1 MRRRLSIYF
10 LGIVLFTLFMIA
22 VVASIAIRTS
32 VRHRNAENFSK
43 LAGELS
49 YNLDRLNRNGIDLAR
64 IIAENPLIS
73 DETSDRETLRFEL
86 LKFRKMLP
94 LYEDISIVAPDGTV
108 LVSTDF
114 AGRGDWRH
122 KRHFTEALEGRTA
135 VSNVHLLTDPLTKVI
150 QYTAP
155 ILSSDRVLA
164 VVAVTMDMR
173 QFAETV
179 YHLRVGATGYAFVV
193 DQSGTIILHPDN
205 TRIFERGFPIE
216 DRDLENGFYFN
227 DKGTELYGN
236 SHPSPGMPD
245 HDDLNIP
252 RWRVVVAQETG
263 ELFSPFW
270 RALFFLS
277 LLSAGIFLL
286 SLILLSRLARRIT
299 QPLELLT
306 RGIARIGEG
315 HLDQRIEATGDEELR
330 RLADAFNRMAAELR
344 ESRSLLIA
352 SERRYREM
360 ADMMPQA
367 LFETDMQGRY
377 TYVNRAGLELFGR
390 TEKDLSEGRMIS
402 DMLVPEDRQ
411 RVLQNAAA
419 ILKGAPTTGHEY
431 SALRTDGRTFPVIV
445 YSAPRYENDRVVG
458 LRGLALDLTRIKE
471 AEEEL
476 KRKDLQLMQAQ
487 KMESIGTLA
496 GGLAHD
502 FNNVLGG
509 IGGAASLLTYLLE
522 HDPGNAT
529 PEKMREYLDLIDSQV
544 KRASEMIR
552 QLLALSR
559 GQEIVFAPM
568 DLAHA
573 VRQVVAISEKTFEKS
588 VQFRVNIPDAPAPVN
603 GDAALLEQVVLNI
616 LVNARHAMTIMRPPG
631 SPQGGICSVTLERVA
646 VEPGFPGWPH
656 DLPTGVHWSL
666 RISDSGVGIR
676 PEDIGRIF
684 DPFFST
690 KSAGTG
696 SGLGLPMAYNILRRH
711 HGHIAVSSVPGI
723 GSIFTLFLP
732 ALETSGPPREKETA
746 APAAVRGNG
755 VFLLADDE
763 PAIRETTAEMLGM
776 LGHTVVTARDGAEAV
791 DIFRREAERI
801 EYLVLD
807 LLMPKLSGIEALRE
821 IRRLKPGI
829 RALIISGYRFDERMQ
844 EAVSW
849 GGLITLQKPFTV
861 EQFTRAVTELTA

>member
-1 MRRRLSIYF
+1 MRRRLSLYF
-10 LGIVLFTLFMIA
+10 LGIVVLTLLMLAAVAAIA
-22 VVASIAIRTS
+22 MRTS
-32 VRHRNAENFSK
+32 VRARNAENFSK
-43 LAGELS
+43 LAGELY
-49 YNLDRLNRNGIDLAR
+49 YNLDRLNRNGLDLAR
-64 IIAENPLIS
+64 LIAENPLIS

-94 LYEDISIVAPDGTV
+94 LYEDISIVAPDGAV

-122 KRHFTEALEGRTA
+122 KSHFLEALEGRTA

-155 ILSSDRVLA
+155 ILSSDRVIA
-164 VVAVTMDMR
+164 VVAVTLNMR
-173 QFAETV
+173 QFAEPV
-179 YHLRVGATGYAFVV
+179 AHLRIGRTGRAFVL
-193 DQSGTIILHPDN
+193 DQSGTIIIHPDH
-205 TRIFERGFPIE
+205 TRLFERG
-216 DRDLENGFYFN
+216 
-227 DKGTELYGN
+227 
-236 SHPSPGMPD
+236 PSPAEEAIGEGFFFAERNTEYFGNTHANPAPD
-245 HDDLNIP
+245 GATSFVTP
-252 RWRVVVAQETG
+252 RWRVIVAQETG

-270 RALFFLS
+270 RALFFIFLTSLLIFALS
-277 LLSAGIFLL
+277 LFIFR
-286 SLILLSRLARRIT
+286 RLAQRIT
-299 QPLELLT
+299 EPLELLT
-306 RGIARIGEG
+306 QGIARIGEG
-315 HLDQRIEATGDEELR
+315 QLDQRIEATGDDELT
-330 RLADAFNRMAAELR
+330 RLADAFNRMATELR
-344 ESRSLLIA
+344 ESRRMLTA

-419 ILKGAPTTGHEY
+419 LLKGAPTTGHEY
-431 SALRTDGRTFPVIV
+431 SALRTDGKTFPVIV

-458 LRGLALDLTRIKE
+458 LRGVALDLTRIKE

-476 KRKDLQLMQAQ
+476 KRKELQLIQAQ

-568 DLAHA
+568 DLAQA
-573 VRQVVAISEKTFEKS
+573 VRQVVVIGEKTFEKNIT
-588 VQFRVNIPDAPAPVN
+588 FRVKLPDTPAPVN

-631 SPQGGICSVTLERVA
+631 SPQGGTCSVTLERVT

-656 DLPTGVHWSL
+656 DLPTGLHWSL
-666 RISDSGVGIR
+666 RISDSGVGVK
-676 PEDIGRIF
+676 PENIGRIF

-690 KSAGTG
+690 KTAGTG

-711 HGHIAVSSVPGI
+711 RGHIAVSSVPGI

-732 ALETSGPPREKETA
+732 ALEESGPPGEKGAA
-746 APAAVRGNG
+746 APAPARGSC

-763 PAIRETTAEMLGM
+763 PVIRETTAEMLDM
-776 LGHTVVTARDGAEAV
+776 LGHTVLTAVDGAEAV

-829 RALIISGYRFDERMQ
+829 RALIISGYRFDERVQ

-849 GGLITLQKPFTV
+849 GGLLTLQKPFTV